1 MLTPRCH
8 PGIGGRHGLVVSLAR
23 RVAVAILSG
32 LLVAIPASPQS
43 PDSAIPSSAPAPQ
56 AAAPSKS
63 SPRPDKNRAQ
73 TAFQQGHHAEQSG
86 DWKSAYADYSEAA
99 AYAPANKEYLIQK
112 EHARFQVIKGLVDA
126 AERQVIAGNSSS
138 ARALLLQ
145 ALEIDPNYDV
155 AQERLKELADD
166 FTEIATE
173 RGPRLAGLPRLNP
186 KPGIWAFNFRG
197 TVRSAYE
204 ELGRQFGVTMAFDG
218 NLPDRA
224 ILFRTPPVDY
234 ETAVMVLSRQT
245 RTFTRVADEHT
256 LFVTDDT
263 PQNEREYAPEIE
275 KSLVFSAAVTPDE
288 MNETVRMI
296 REMTGISRTQLN
308 TASRTL
314 TVRSTEQN
322 VALAQAILKQIEQPH
337 GELMLEIEVL
347 ELDRQKALQLGVT
360 PPSGTT
366 VFTLTPS
373 EIQQLEAAKNNGNL
387 LSVVDSIFGSIGGLG
402 SSLGAGAI
410 PPVIAFGGGK
420 SLFLATVPGASAD
433 FSQALSTVRSAQ
445 RVLLRAQDGKP
456 ATFFVGDRYPVSLGL
471 LSNNLSPTSTG
482 VASGNTSGLPTG
494 TPYTVGASPVALA
507 LGDFNGD
514 GIQDLVVANSGDH
527 TISILLGEADGIFGT
542 QTQITIPGITL
553 PAGTVSTTASIPSA
567 VAVGDFDG
575 DGNLDI
581 AVLDSANNDVL
592 ILFGDGLGNFAAPT
606 AATAYSTGTAGKP
619 VALIVNDLNADGI
632 PDLAILNQGNG
643 TATGSVSI
651 LLGNTIR
658 SRTNIF
664 KLSSEYPVG
673 LLPKAIAVSDFNGDK
688 RPDLA
693 VTNSAG
699 STVSILL
706 QNTALTTTALGTF
719 FPAVEYATGAG
730 PAGITVADFNGDGIM
745 DIATANEG
753 ASPGSVSILLGH
765 GGNGIGDGTFPT
777 HVEYATGAGPTGIVA
792 TDFTGTGTA
801 DLAVT
806 DQTDDNL
813 DILVGI
819 GDGTFNT
826 PLSIPTGNGPVA
838 VVAADLNGDNAQDA
852 VVVDNSGAEV
862 TVILNTIQ
870 SLANSSSSQ
879 VPYPSAEYLD
889 LGLKVKAT
897 PRLHGNNEVTLHLE
911 FDLKSLTGT
920 SVNGIP
926 VLSNRSVEQIVRLRE
941 NETSILSGIL
951 QTNEANVISG
961 LPFTSTAPGVGDLT
975 GKNSHNLDDTELL
988 IVVTPRALRL
998 PPRDAPALYAGHGE
1012 PSTPASAPPPPQP
1025 PPPAAPVPAPPAV
1038 PPGTPEPQPGAPPQ
1052 LPPGA
1057 VTQPGQPGLQPGGP
1071 TITPRP
1077 QP

>member
-1 MLTPRCH
+1 MLTTRCH
-8 PGIGGRHGLVVSLAR
+8 SGIGGRFGLLVSLAR
-23 RVAVAILSG
+23 RVAVATLSV
-32 LLVAIPASPQS
+32 LLVAAPASPQS
-43 PDSAIPSSAPAPQ
+43 QSSSTPLPAAPPQ
-56 AAAPSKS
+56 AATPPKS

-73 TAFQQGHHAEQSG
+73 NAFQQGRHAEQSG
-86 DWKSAYADYSEAA
+86 DWKSAYADYSEAV
-99 AYAPANKEYLIQK
+99 AYAPANKEFAIQK

-126 AERQVIAGNSSS
+126 ADRQEIAGNSSS
-138 ARALLLQ
+138 ARTLLLQ
-145 ALEIDPNYDV
+145 ALQIDPNYDV
-155 AQERLKELADD
+155 AQERLKELAPDSA
-166 FTEIATE
+166 ELVTE
-173 RGPRLAGLPRLNP
+173 RGRRLAGLPRLNP
-186 KPGIWAFNFRG
+186 KPGTWTFNFHG

-204 ELGRQFGVTMAFDG
+204 EIGRQFGVTLAFDG
-218 NLPDRA
+218 NLPDRS

-245 RTFTRVADEHT
+245 KTFTRVADEHT

-263 PQNEREYAPEIE
+263 AQNEREYAPEIE
-275 KSLVFSAAVTPDE
+275 KSLLLSAAVTPDE

-322 VALAQAILKQIEQPH
+322 VALAQAILQQIEQPH
-337 GELMLEIEVL
+337 GELMLEIEIL
-347 ELDRQKALQLGVT
+347 ELNRQKALQLGVT

-373 EIQQLEAAKNNGNL
+373 EIQQLQTANNNGTL

-402 SSLGAGAI
+402 SSSTASAI

-445 RVLLRAQDGKP
+445 RILLRAQDGKP

-471 LSNNLSPTSTG
+471 LSSSLSPTSTG
-482 VASGNTSGLPTG
+482 VASGSLTSLPTG
-494 TPYTVGASPVALA
+494 TPYTVGASPLALA

-527 TISILLGEADGIFGT
+527 TISILLGEAGGIFGT

-553 PAGTVSTTASIPSA
+553 PAGTPFTTASIPSA

-592 ILFGDGLGNFAAPT
+592 ILFGDGHGNFAAPT
-606 AATAYSTGTAGKP
+606 PATAYSTGTAGNP

-632 PDLAILNQGNG
+632 PDLTIVNQGNG
-643 TATGSVSI
+643 TAKGSVSI
-651 LLGNTIR
+651 LLGNTVR
-658 SRTNIF
+658 ARTNTF
-664 KLSSEYPVG
+664 SFSAEYPVG
-673 LLPKAIAVSDFNGDK
+673 FLPKAIAVSDFNGDK

-693 VTNSAG
+693 VTNSAD

-706 QNTALTTTALGTF
+706 QNTALTTAALGTF
-719 FPAVEYATGAG
+719 LPAVEYPTGTG
-730 PAGITVADFNGDGIM
+730 PAGITVADFNRDGIM
-745 DIATANEG
+745 DIAVANEG
-753 ASPGSVSILLGH
+753 ASPGTVSILLGH

-777 HVEYATGAGPTGIVA
+777 HTEYATGAGPTGIVA
-792 TDFTGTGTA
+792 TDFTGSGNA

-806 DQTDDNL
+806 DQTDGNL
-813 DILVGI
+813 DILVGN
-819 GDGTFNT
+819 GDGTFNA
-826 PLSIPTGNGPVA
+826 PLPIATGSGPVA
-838 VVAADLNGDNAQDA
+838 VIAADLIGNNAQDA
-852 VVVDNSGAEV
+852 IVVDKSAAEV

-870 SLANSSSSQ
+870 SLSNSSSSQ
-879 VPYPSAEYLD
+879 VAYPSAEYLD

-897 PRLHGNNEVTLHLE
+897 PRLHSNNEVTLHLE
-911 FDLKSLTGT
+911 FDIKSLTGT

-926 VLSNRSVEQIVRLRE
+926 VLSNRSVEQTVRLRE
-941 NETSILSGIL
+941 NETCILSGIL

-975 GKNSHNLDDTELL
+975 GNNTHNLEDTELL

-998 PPRDAPALYAGHGE
+998 PPHDVPPLYAGHGE
-1012 PSTPASAPPPPQP
+1012 PSTPASALPPQLP
-1025 PPPAAPVPAPPAV
+1025 PGVPAPAPPAAPS
-1038 PPGTPEPQPGAPPQ
+1038 GTPEPQPGTPPQ

-1057 VTQPGQPGLQPGGP
+1057 ITQPGQPGLQPGGP
-1071 TITPRP
+1071 IMMPRP